1 MGTDAV
7 VDVRSA
13 IELAFQR
20 FYFQET
26 VFLPSVSTSRSDL
39 TGRDKKIA
47 IFSTC
52 EHSINNED
60 EQTVCTEYATEDDRS
75 VAGDKV
81 EFTIFNVRTST
92 ANIGHDY
99 LYCLTEDDYGRQYY
113 VGNEST
119 GITLEDF
126 TNELDAFAQE
136 ICHQPTPA
144 PTKKPTKAPFT
155 PKPTESP
162 TPSPTKEPT
171 DDPTKRPTTAPKDR
185 CSCNN
190 LGYKLK
196 LEKEKCMDW
205 NQNAK
210 SCTPGC
216 GDYCDYTIHCYTYS
230 LVTKTPE
237 CEETTCKEEDEHGN
251 MVPHKPEYVI
261 FPHRN
266 DCERE
271 MGHSEYWTRVYEV
284 SYDLDGNTTTVED
297 PKKYAVYDSDPDDQ
311 CNDATGIKI
320 PVKEW
325 NVDGEYQFQICL
337 FGESD
342 SVSADTMD
350 VGWGYSIERSGFSNW
365 DYGYKC
371 DNNIALPDI
380 CSAAS
385 AYYAHS
391 AGRIEREMDSNDL
404 DVDNQIDTKKST
416 PIDLLKAVDDAN
428 GIATDLG
435 GSFGDKSK
443 NYFGG
448 GAFGSGLY
456 SVFSAHAQTVILAVL
471 AVLSLT
477 VFMCAFG
484 LCKCDCRPRAR
495 RKGGKGGDLY
505 GSVVDR
511 LEEEDI
517 SDGTDS
523 EEDHSD
529 SDELIDH

>member
-1 MGTDAV
+1 MLSFNTPTSGYTLGRGGVLRGVATRMHRPWPKNWVGLYVVVKALGLAELVFVRIDKSSADGSAELEFNLSSNKTLTIAVGTSFISHAQALTNLEREIGSKSFEDV
-7 VDVRSA
+7 VQEARLEWRSW
-13 IELAFQR
+13 L
-20 FYFQET
+20 
-26 VFLPSVSTSRSDL
+26 
-39 TGRDKKIA
+39 GRIKIQA
-47 IFSTC
+47 L
-52 EHSINNED
+52 
-60 EQTVCTEYATEDDRS
+60 
-75 VAGDKV
+75 DKV
-81 EFTIFNVRTST
+81 QHSVFYTNLWRSL
-92 ANIGHDY
+92 
-99 LYCLTEDDYGRQYY
+99 LYPRH
-113 VGNEST
+113 
-119 GITLEDF
+119 LE
-126 TNELDAFAQE
+126 
-136 ICHQPTPA
+136 
-144 PTKKPTKAPFT
+144 
-155 PKPTESP
+155 
-162 TPSPTKEPT
+162 
-171 DDPTKRPTTAPKDR
+171 
-185 CSCNN
+185 
-190 LGYKLK
+190 
-196 LEKEKCMDW
+196 
-205 NQNAK
+205 
-210 SCTPGC
+210 
-216 GDYCDYTIHCYTYS
+216 
-230 LVTKTPE
+230 
-237 CEETTCKEEDEHGN
+237 EEDEHGN

-297 PKKYAVYDSDPDDQ
+297 PKKYAVYDSDPDEQ
-311 CNDATGIKI
+311 SNDATGIKI

-342 SVSADTMD
+342 SVSKDTMD

-380 CSAAS
+380 CSASS

-404 DVDNQIDTKKST
+404 DVDDQIDTKKST

-428 GIATDLG
+428 GIASDLG
-435 GSFGDKSK
+435 GSFGDSK
-443 NYFGG
+443 NYI
-448 GAFGSGLY
+448 FGSGLY

-484 LCKCDCRPRAR
+484 LCKCDCKPRAR